1 MLLCEAA
8 VTHSHY
14 CIVVHS
20 MNAHHVF
27 IHPTANEHL
36 SCSQV
41 GAIMNSVINIY
52 VHEFG

>member
-1 MLLCEAA
+1 MLLCEVAA
-8 VTHSHY
+8 IHSHY
-14 CIVVHS
+14 CIVAHS

-27 IHPTANEHL
+27 IHPTADGHL

-41 GAIMNSVINIY
+41 RAIMNSVINIY